1 MALMVGSPPDPGW
14 LLDRRRRLAERREA
28 LQRRELVSPAFADD
42 VRMVVSAWTRDE
54 LGNWS
59 RTVRGE

>member
-1 MALMVGSPPDPGW
+1 MLADCSSPDW
-14 LLDRRRRLAERREA
+14 LLDRRRRLAERRAA
-28 LQRRELVSPAFADD
+28 LQRRELASPAFADN
-42 VRMVVSAWTRDE
+42 VRMVVSVWTRDE